1 MSYPDPTELGRL
13 KIKLQKQKSKLAKLK
28 SGDSSIWKDIEAR
41 LLRLQIIS
49 TREQIDKLIQEMAN
63 SNN

>member
-1 MSYPDPTELGRL
+1 MSYPDPTELARL
-13 KIKLQKQKSKLAKLK
+13 KIKLQKQKSKLLKLI

-49 TREQIDKLIQEMAN
+49 TREQIDKLIREMVN
-63 SNN
+63 STN